1 MDRQYITKTMIYK
14 TLRIKLTKD
23 RTTRFSLGAPERKVV
38 PVMLKQNYTRVKVLQ
53 ININNHVFKENIDYN
68 TDVEDDFFMYN
79 IAYYFK
85 KYQCIG

>member
-1 MDRQYITKTMIYK
+1 MDI
-14 TLRIKLTKD
+14 
-23 RTTRFSLGAPERKVV
+23 RKVV

-79 IAYYFK
+79 IAYHLK
-85 KYQCIG
+85 KYQCIS

>member
-14 TLRIKLTKD
+14 TRHIKLTKD

-68 TDVEDDFFMYN
+68 TDVEDVFFMYN
-79 IAYYFK
+79 IAYHLK